1 MALDRND
8 IARRAV
14 SHTFHATLASIHD
27 YFTRLTRFGGLS
39 RYSGSRGYRVAGP
52 ITGLKFRGGFG
63 LFCPDFSLDQPAAI
77 LRLCWRKPVRPLSG
91 WHGKPSSLPVKPLL
105 PFAEDQNARLAGFLS
120 GGLRWVGSYRLGLH
134 VEEVFDPLQM
144 VENLPLAIVKP
155 AKQRMFQ
162 IQRRPHHAQPSKGDF
177 LRGDVLRCLC
187 GVELRELQIFFLVSH
202 RLHLSRQS
210 FRYSRRAGTLFSKA
224 LSSFRG
230 GFDGTAA
237 MTTSP
242 QQFLR
247 MPAANQIHCL
257 QNNQ

>member
-1 MALDRND
+1 MA
-8 IARRAV
+8 
-14 SHTFHATLASIHD
+14 S
-27 YFTRLTRFGGLS
+27 
-39 RYSGSRGYRVAGP
+39 P
-52 ITGLKFRGGFG
+52 ITGLKFPGGFG
-63 LFCPDFSLDQPAAI
+63 LFCPDLSRAQRRY
-77 LRLCWRKPVRPLSG
+77 RLEIVSAKACRAVSG
-91 WHGKPSSLPVKPLL
+91 CHGKPSSLPVKPL
-105 PFAEDQNARLAGFLS
+105 PPSAEDQNTRPAGFVS

-144 VENLPLAIVKP
+144 VESLPLAIVKP

-162 IQRRPHHAQPSKGDF
+162 LQRRPDHAQPSKGDF
-177 LRGDVLRCLC
+177 LRGDVLRRLC

-210 FRYSRRAGTLFSKA
+210 FRYSRRARTLFSKA
-224 LSSFRG
+224 LNSCRG

-247 MPAANQIHCL
+247 MPAANPIHRL